1 MSIIYLKN
9 ATMTAKRNP
18 ENTRLKILEA
28 AFQEMHK
35 HGFQG
40 LRIDQVLKKT
50 DLNKG
55 ALYHHFASKQVL
67 GYAVLDEL
75 IKPRIIELFVSPLN
89 KFDDPLQAIHNI
101 VEGIGHSA
109 NSESLTL
116 GCPLNNLAQE
126 MSAIDEG
133 FRKRIEKI
141 FQFWLTAIADA
152 LIKGQEQG
160 FVNPSIRVEDSAVFI
175 LSSVEGA
182 IGMTKNHQNKDIFFR
197 CSKEL
202 KRYLDSLK
210 VS

>member
-1 MSIIYLKN
+1 M
-9 ATMTAKRNP
+9 AVERNP
-18 ENTRLKILEA
+18 KNTRMKILGA

-50 DLNKG
+50 NLNKG

-89 KFDDPLQAIHNI
+89 KFADPLEAIQNI
-101 VEGIGHSA
+101 VEDIGHSA
-109 NSESLTL
+109 DNKSLTL

-141 FQFWLTAIADA
+141 FHFWQTAIAEA
-152 LIKGQEQG
+152 LKKGQKQG
-160 FVNPSIRVEDSAVFI
+160 FVDPSIHVEESAVFI
-175 LSSVEGA
+175 LSSLEGA

-197 CSKEL
+197 YSKEL

-210 VS
+210 VD